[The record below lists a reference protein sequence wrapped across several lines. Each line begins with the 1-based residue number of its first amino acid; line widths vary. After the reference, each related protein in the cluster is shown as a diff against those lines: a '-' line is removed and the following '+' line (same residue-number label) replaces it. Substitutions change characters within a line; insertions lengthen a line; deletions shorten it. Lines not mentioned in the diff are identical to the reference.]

1 MKTRKI
7 ILLSACAFLLCV
19 CIVQLIMATKNPVK
33 TLTLAQ
39 DPDKIT
45 ITQNTNEIVFTN
57 NGNNWNIGND
67 GFIANQADID
77 NIIKTIKEIKVLDT
91 VGKISNN
98 LVEERYELNGEKA
111 ITVSAQK
118 AGKDIITVKI
128 GKKSSTGSQSY
139 ITVNNKNDVYLVSG
153 NLPAVFSKSEND
165 MRSKTI
171 YSVSGDS
178 ITSVDLKSGAREWG
192 VEKEQDGITWS
203 LTGAAPR
210 IIIDNDYTDAW
221 IQSVA
226 FLTADSWLDDSV
238 ALPKNKDVSVN
249 INTPTETITID
260 VYSSVEG
267 TETKYI
273 CTSNKTSHKFK
284 ISKIAAEKYLKA
296 TEQIVKSKE

>member
-7 ILLSACAFLLCV
+7 VLLSACAFLLCV

-45 ITQNTNEIVFTN
+45 ITQNSNEIVFTN

-77 NIIKTIKEIKVLDT
+77 NIIKTIKEIKILDT

-98 LVEERYELNGEKA
+98 LVEERYELNDEKA

-153 NLPAVFSKSEND
+153 NLPSVFSKSEND

-178 ITSVDLKSGAREWG
+178 ITSVDLKYGAREWG
-192 VEKEQDGITWS
+192 VKKEQDGITWS

-296 TEQIVKSKE
+296 IEQIVESKE